1 MMYHNKLSLNN
12 LQNEKW
18 IDALGFDGI
27 YEVSN
32 YGRIKSL
39 GRYVN
44 IRNGQRWVKERIRK
58 QCLIYDRMTC
68 PLNMYGKKFSINVS
82 AIIFLSWYPNISYNP
97 KTHCVVHKDKVQS
110 NNVLSNLKIDT
121 ITNSHK
127 LNAKK
132 GLLPHL
138 EINNKKKSDDYNK
151 LTHKICGKC
160 HIKKKLQLFEYGR
173 NKCRKCKSEAQKERY
188 RNKIKEERLYP

>member
-1 MMYHNKLSLNN
+1 MYHNKLSLNN

-58 QCLIYDRMTC
+58 QCLIHDRMTC
-68 PLNMYGKKFSINVS
+68 PLSMYGKKFSINVS
-82 AIIFLSWYPNISYNP
+82 AIIFLSWHPNISYNP

-138 EINNKKKSDDYNK
+138 KINNKKKHDDYM
-151 LTHKICGKC
+151 
-160 HIKKKLQLFEYGR
+160 
-173 NKCRKCKSEAQKERY
+173 
-188 RNKIKEERLYP
+188 ERLSIKAQAILDYDINDIK